1 MLAFTACRDAA
12 PMPSVNRP
20 SSALCAVLASCARPM
35 GCRPYSGTTD
45 VPTSE
50 RPAVSSAVDANATM
64 GSTALAWEIHRL
76 SNPAA
81 AAYRATSRTSSIEA
95 RVVPP
100 ARPQRTPRRSPGPAA
115 ALSDGAA
122 VISR

>member
-1 MLAFTACRDAA
+1 MLVFTACRDAA

-20 SSALCAVLASCARPM
+20 SSALCAVRASWATPM
-35 GCRPYSGTTD
+35 GWRPYSGTTD

-50 RPAVSSAVDANATM
+50 SPAVSSATAASATM

-81 AAYRATSRTSSIEA
+81 TA
-95 RVVPP
+95 
-100 ARPQRTPRRSPGPAA
+100 
-115 ALSDGAA
+115 
-122 VISR
+122 